1 MNIKL
6 NNPDYEARKKLSI
19 KAFEAG
25 CVICSNGKF
34 YTPRDFLE
42 SDVKV
47 TFMTSGTQEYSNCA
61 LHYPKHAV
69 QRKIEDLRKAQHEFE
84 SFIQS
89 LTTAFDFH
97 PVKQPNKKYK

>member
-6 NNPDYEARKKLSI
+6 NDPDYEARKKLSI

-47 TFMTSGTQEYSNCA
+47 TFLKSGMQEYSNCP
-61 LHYPKHAV
+61 LHYPKHAIE
-69 QRKIEDLRKAQHEFE
+69 RKLEDVRKAQQELE
-84 SFIQS
+84 SFMQS
-89 LTTAFDFH
+89 LTTAFEFH
-97 PVKQPNKKYK
+97 PVKQPNKKIK